1 MLPLTALK
9 IDRSFIEAIHKNTD
23 VAPISRASISLGH
36 QFGLTVIAEGVE
48 TQVQV
53 DALRQFGCDAAQGFH
68 FARPQPAD
76 RTTTLLQA
84 EVDDIGPEARQA
96 RWRIAA

>member
-9 IDRSFIEAIHKNTD
+9 IDRSFIEAIHDSD
-23 VAPISRASISLGH
+23 VAPISRATIGLGH

-53 DALRQFGCDAAQGFH
+53 VALRRFGCDAAQGFH

-84 EVDDIGPEARQA
+84 EVGDISPIARQE

>member
-9 IDRSFIEAIHKNTD
+9 IDRSFIEAIHENTD

-36 QFGLTVIAEGVE
+36 EFGLTVIAEGVE

-53 DALRQFGCDAAQGFH
+53 DTLRQFGCDAAQGFH
-68 FARPQPAD
+68 FARPQSAD
-76 RTTTLLQA
+76 RTTTLLQT
-84 EVDDIGPEARQA
+84 EVDDIGPEARHA
-96 RWRIAA
+96 RWRVAA